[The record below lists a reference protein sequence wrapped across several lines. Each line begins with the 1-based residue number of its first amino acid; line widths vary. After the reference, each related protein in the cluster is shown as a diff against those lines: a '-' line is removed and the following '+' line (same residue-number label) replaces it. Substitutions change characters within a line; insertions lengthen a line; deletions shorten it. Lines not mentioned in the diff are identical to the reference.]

1 MPKRLLY
8 ALALWSAAFA
18 AHASDISK
26 FDTGRSA
33 FAVKVKGQEIDYREF
48 AVFAMPGER
57 VSIELVK
64 PAGGL
69 QVNPAAGDMA
79 AIDSTHWAWTAPSRP
94 GYYPIDISRDDG
106 TKMRLQAFVMVP
118 ADQVHDGWLN
128 GYHIGKYPRRNLK
141 GREIYTPPAGFIE
154 VTPELARV
162 RISPHFTLGEFLCKQ
177 AGGYP
182 KYVVLQ
188 QRLLLKL
195 ETVVNYLHT
204 QGVPRE
210 AIHIMSGYRTPWYN
224 AQLGNVPYSRH
235 TWGDAADVY
244 IDAVPGDH
252 MAGDLNHDGRDD
264 RHDSALFAAD
274 VNRLFRKPQYDYLR
288 GGLGAYPATSRHL
301 PFVHMDTR
309 GFRAR
314 W

>member
-1 MPKRLLY
+1 MPKRFFY
-8 ALALWSAAFA
+8 ALLLWSAAFA
-18 AHASDISK
+18 VHASEISQ
-26 FDTGRSA
+26 FDSGRSA
-33 FAVKVKGQEIDYREF
+33 FTVKVKGLEIRFREF
-48 AVFAMPGER
+48 AIFAMPGEHVPIGLAEPSDHSR
-57 VSIELVK
+57 VV
-64 PAGGL
+64 
-69 QVNPAAGDMA
+69 PAAGTVTSDGP
-79 AIDSTHWAWTAPSRP
+79 SHWIWTAPAKS
-94 GYYPIDISRDDG
+94 GYYPIDISRGDG

-118 ADQVHDGWLN
+118 ADAVHGGWLR
-128 GYHIGKYPRRNLK
+128 GYHIGQYPQHLLK
-141 GREIYTPPAGFIE
+141 GREIYTPPSGFIE
-154 VTPELARV
+154 VTPALTHV
-162 RISPHFTLGEFLCKQ
+162 RISPHFTLGEFLSKQ

-195 ETVVNYLHT
+195 ETVVDYLHT
-204 QGVPRE
+204 QGVSPK

-224 AQLGNVPYSRH
+224 AQLGNVAYSRH

-244 IDAVPGDH
+244 IDAAPADH

-264 RHDSALFAAD
+264 HHDSLMLAAD